1 MSSTTPALLRLLL
14 LLLFTVSGFSG
25 LIYES
30 VWSHYLKLIMG
41 HAAYAQT
48 LVLAIFMGGMTL
60 GAYLASRYSEQW
72 KSPLLVY
79 ALIEGV
85 IGLLALAFHPLFIRV
100 IDTLYSSL
108 LLHLE
113 HPAGIYL
120 LKWCTAS
127 GLILPQS
134 ILLGMTFPSM
144 SAGLI
149 RLYPQRTGASLGVL
163 YFTNSIG
170 AALGVLVSGF
180 ALIPWIGLPG
190 AIQTAGILNIAI
202 AIGVWALVRLY
213 AERPA
218 AATHSSDATSPG
230 DFAIL
235 LLLAALLTG
244 TASFFYEIG
253 WIRMLSLVLGS
264 STHAFELMLSAFI
277 AGLALGGLW
286 IRRRLDQIGN
296 PLRLA
301 GHVQISMGLFA
312 LLTLPL
318 YDSTFDFMSFLLQSL
333 SKTSGGYML
342 FNIGS
347 HAIALIIMLPATF
360 MAGMTLPLFT
370 YLIIKRGYGEASI
383 GRVYAANTAGAIL
396 GVFLAVHF
404 VMPTIGTKG
413 LVGLGAYVD
422 IALGITLLG
431 LSLPNLKKWIL
442 PANVGAAVAVLA
454 LVVFGVHFDAL
465 KMASGVFRYGITRL
479 ADDTEVLYH
488 RDGKTATVGLVRNRI
503 GQITLSTNGKAEALV
518 NPRGYAQTPSD
529 EITMVMTAALPLSMH
544 PNAKTVATIGMGS
557 GMTTHTLLG
566 AETLRR
572 VDTIE
577 IEQAVVEAARGFGDF
592 VERAYSDPRSHI
604 HVEDAKTF
612 FSSRNTRYD
621 LIISEP
627 SDPWVSG
634 VASLFSQEFY
644 RYIKNHLHRDG
655 LFVQWLQLYET
666 NLDLVASIFKALSIH
681 FPNYVIFNTDDTNI
695 LIIATDG
702 GDLTRLDPWVFS
714 QAQLS
719 QDMARVGIKH
729 LRDLEIRRIGS
740 RSLLQPLFDT
750 FTVPANSD
758 YFPHLSY
765 GAPRSRYLRQD
776 AADLSWLHL
785 APTPVLEMLGGR
797 AGPGVLSSTE
807 VANFPITQRQ
817 KQAKQ
822 LLNILLSRKLPEP
835 GAITEK
841 LRYSLQLLKFELDTC
856 LQRVPNDRIVQESSF
871 TLATH
876 TNPYLAAEE
885 LDPMWQHLMNQPCY
899 AKLSPSTKD
908 WFTLHRAVA
917 GRDGDAMTKTATTI
931 IEAAAQGQLNQP
943 QLEYLLAAGLS
954 GALGENDR
962 QKMKV
967 FWAKFYALDY
977 FPKTRPQLYL
987 KLLLTLLK

>member
-1 MSSTTPALLRLLL
+1 MDRADPALPRLVLL
-14 LLLFTVSGFSG
+14 FLFTVSGFSG

-60 GAYLASRYSEQW
+60 GAWLASRYSEHW
-72 KSPLLVY
+72 ESPLLVY

-85 IGLLALAFHPLFIRV
+85 IGLLSLVFHPLFIQV
-100 IDTLYSSL
+100 IDTLYSDL
-108 LLHLE
+108 IPHLD

-120 LKWCTAS
+120 LKWCAAS
-127 GLILPQS
+127 SLILPQS
-134 ILLGMTFPSM
+134 ILLGMTFPAM

-149 RLYPQRTGASLGVL
+149 RLYPQKTGATLGIL

-170 AALGVLVSGF
+170 AALGALVSGF

-190 AIQTAGILNIAI
+190 ALQTAGILNLLIAI
-202 AIGVWALVRLY
+202 SVWGLVKLHR
-213 AERPA
+213 ERPA
-218 AATHSSDATSPG
+218 GATRSSDTPSPG
-230 DFAIL
+230 NFAIL

-286 IRRRLDQIGN
+286 IRRRLDQIEN
-296 PLRLA
+296 PLRFA
-301 GHVQISMGLFA
+301 GHVQISMGLCA

-318 YDSTFDFMSFLLQSL
+318 YDSTFDFMSFMLQSL

-347 HAIALIIMLPATF
+347 HAIALSIMLPATF

-370 YLIIKRGYGEASI
+370 YLFIKRGYGEASI

-404 VMPTIGTKG
+404 VMPAIGTKG

-431 LSLPNLKKWIL
+431 LSLPSLKKRIL
-442 PANVGAAVAVLA
+442 PANIGAAVAVLA

-465 KMASGVFRYGITRL
+465 KMVSGVFRYGITRL
-479 ADDTEVLYH
+479 ADDTEVLYY

-518 NPRGYAQTPSD
+518 NPRGYTQTPSD
-529 EITMVMTAALPLSMH
+529 ETTMILTAALPLSMH
-544 PNAKTVATIGMGS
+544 PDAKTVATIGMGS

-592 VERAYSDPRSHI
+592 VERAYSDPRSYI

-644 RYIKNHLHRDG
+644 RYIKQHLHRDG

-666 NLDLVASIFKALSIH
+666 NLDLVASIFKALSTH

-702 GDLTRLDPWVFS
+702 GDLTRLDPWVFN
-714 QAQLS
+714 QARLS

-729 LRDLEIRRIGS
+729 LRDLEIRRIGTK
-740 RSLLQPLFDT
+740 SLLQPLFDT
-750 FTVPANSD
+750 FTIPANSD

-785 APTPVLEMLGGR
+785 SPIPVLEMLKGR
-797 AGPGVLSSTE
+797 AGPGVPPSTE
-807 VANFPITQRQ
+807 VANFPLTQRE
-817 KQAKQ
+817 KLARQ
-822 LLNILLSRKLPEP
+822 LLNTLLSRRVPEP
-835 GAITEK
+835 GAISEK
-841 LRYSLQLLKFELDTC
+841 LRYSLRLLTFELGAC
-856 LQRVPNDRIVQESSF
+856 PQRTPDDQIVQESSF

-876 TNPYLAAEE
+876 TNPYLVVEE
-885 LDPMWQHLMNQPCY
+885 LDPMWQHLMSQPCY
-899 AKLSPSTKD
+899 AELSSHTKN
-908 WFTLHRAVA
+908 WLTLHRAVA
-917 GRDGDAMTKTATTI
+917 RRDGDAMTKTATTI
-931 IEAAAQGQLNQP
+931 IEDAAQDQLNQQ

-954 GALGENDR
+954 GAIDEGDK

-977 FPKTRPQLYL
+977 FPKTRPLLYL